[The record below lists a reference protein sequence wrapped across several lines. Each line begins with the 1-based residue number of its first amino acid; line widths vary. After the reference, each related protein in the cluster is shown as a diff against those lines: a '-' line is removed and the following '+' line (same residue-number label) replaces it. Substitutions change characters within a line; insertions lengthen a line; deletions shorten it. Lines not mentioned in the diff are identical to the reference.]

1 MRHRPQRGCARWIG
15 GRWRKTTAALPR
27 RRWMMLTPRSHPSP
41 RCAHREMGTP
51 HAMMYGRAETRAP
64 QPGESICMTDQPIL
78 NPQGKGTFWYVPQST
93 ALMAALAAEAKA
105 AGLDP
110 DKVAWGPYLQARLYA
125 WYNLGAVPFSGK
137 TSPGSGEARSE
148 EHTSELPSQS
158 KLVFPLLL

>member
-1 MRHRPQRGCARWIG
+1 
-15 GRWRKTTAALPR
+15 
-27 RRWMMLTPRSHPSP
+27 
-41 RCAHREMGTP
+41 
-51 HAMMYGRAETRAP
+51 
-64 QPGESICMTDQPIL
+64 MTDQPIL

-137 TSPGSGEARSE
+137 TSRGSGKSAEEKALEKEVERLVSE
-148 EHTSELPSQS
+148 EVRRKYADELAARRADSS
-158 KLVFPLLL
+158 ILEAAKASIAKAKAAKAAKAALA